1 MARAEVPGL
10 AVPIDRKVAEER
22 TANMSRNLKYVQDEV
37 SGIQSALE
45 VLDAATRHLEASLEI
60 VDVLLKDPTEPSALG
75 ATAYRRA
82 LQQLRMA
89 ATATAGAQNCL
100 TERLDARKMV
110 LSGAHERDRSER

>member
-1 MARAEVPGL
+1 
-10 AVPIDRKVAEER
+10 
-22 TANMSRNLKYVQDEV
+22 MSRNLKNVQDEV

-110 LSGAHERDRSER
+110 LSGASERGRSER

>member
-1 MARAEVPGL
+1 
-10 AVPIDRKVAEER
+10 
-22 TANMSRNLKYVQDEV
+22 MSRNMKYVQDEV
-37 SGIQSALE
+37 SGIESALQ

-89 ATATAGAQNCL
+89 ATAGAQNCL
-100 TERLDARKMV
+100 AERLDARKMV
-110 LSGAHERDRSER
+110 LSGASERSRPER